1 MGKLDQIVFRQARQR
16 VSAVGFLYKLCGSSQ
31 PSIIQGS
38 DGAFYVVKFNG
49 FPGRQGLAN
58 EVVGTELIQSAGLP
72 APDWAAIEVSD
83 EFMDGNRG
91 LWFRNENCSIRPLA
105 GIHFGSRLVEA
116 PEDQRT
122 YQIIP
127 RSWIGRIA
135 NRADFLGMLV
145 LDLWANNCDRR
156 QAVFLS
162 GAKGL
167 HACFIDNDFMFGGK
181 FGDDI
186 TCPRRA
192 MVHDLE
198 VYRALWNETTVRK
211 WLRKINGIDENTIQ
225 QIIAAV
231 PSEWADEAMRA
242 HISNQLETRR
252 PLLPGLLREAKGVLG
267 SGYSVSHLRS
277 RNATEPCQFRGA
289 SLLPLQ

>member
-116 PEDQRT
+116 PEDDA
-122 YQIIP
+122 
-127 RSWIGRIA
+127 RI
-135 NRADFLGMLV
+135 RLF
-145 LDLWANNCDRR
+145 R
-156 QAVFLS
+156 
-162 GAKGL
+162 
-167 HACFIDNDFMFGGK
+167 
-181 FGDDI
+181 
-186 TCPRRA
+186 
-192 MVHDLE
+192 VH
-198 VYRALWNETTVRK
+198 
-211 WLRKINGIDENTIQ
+211 
-225 QIIAAV
+225 
-231 PSEWADEAMRA
+231 
-242 HISNQLETRR
+242 
-252 PLLPGLLREAKGVLG
+252 G
-267 SGYSVSHLRS
+267 SGGSQTARIFWACWCWIFGRTAIADKLY
-277 RNATEPCQFRGA
+277 F
-289 SLLPLQ
+289 